1 MAYREDIKSVLS
13 AAVGRRRP
21 DYTVTVYGDRA
32 AAVEYRGK
40 LTYFDGGR
48 IRISAGKAA
57 IEITGEGL
65 EARESGDGQLFVKGA
80 LTKVEVIR

>member
-21 DYTVTVYGDRA
+21 DYTVTV
-32 AAVEYRGK
+32 EYRGK

-48 IRISAGKAA
+48 IRISAGKAV